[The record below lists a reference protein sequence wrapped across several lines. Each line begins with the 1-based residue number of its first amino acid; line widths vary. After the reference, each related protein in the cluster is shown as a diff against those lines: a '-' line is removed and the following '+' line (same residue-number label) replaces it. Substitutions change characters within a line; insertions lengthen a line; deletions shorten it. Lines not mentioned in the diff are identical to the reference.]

1 LGGAFGLPTYSYY
14 GPAGLSPFDRSP
26 KNGFRCVRNTN
37 MLSSE
42 LTDPKTLLRR
52 DFSKVK
58 PASDEVF
65 RIYRNLYAY
74 DRKPLN
80 AKVESVEEDSRDWRK
95 EKITF
100 DAAYGTERMSA
111 YLFLPKNVPP
121 PYQAVMF
128 FPSARVLDIPTSQT
142 LGDLTFIDYV
152 IKSGRAVMYPI
163 CKGTYE
169 RGISRS
175 ALHETP
181 SLSRHREILIQRSKD
196 LGCQLDYRESRW
208 ESVR

>member
-1 LGGAFGLPTYSYY
+1 
-14 GPAGLSPFDRSP
+14 
-26 KNGFRCVRNTN
+26 

-152 IKSGRAVMYPI
+152 IKSGRVVVEHYLSVFARALGIEFEDRYKKYRLWQDP
-163 CKGTYE
+163 E
-169 RGISRS
+169 RVLADATPCQRANGVDPAR
-175 ALHETP
+175 AREFVTETFGRPAPPPDRASSPP
-181 SLSRHREILIQRSKD
+181 S
-196 LGCQLDYRESRW
+196 
-208 ESVR
+208 

>member
-1 LGGAFGLPTYSYY
+1 SLPTISQWYMAAPPGVGRYIISQSNYSLSSPVQVGKFTGIGPYGTYDMAGNVGEWCWNGAGENLRFILGGAFGLPTYSYY
-14 GPAGLSPFDRSP
+14 GPAGLSPSDRSP

-80 AKVESVEEDSRDWRK
+80 AKVESV
-95 EKITF
+95 
-100 DAAYGTERMSA
+100 
-111 YLFLPKNVPP
+111 
-121 PYQAVMF
+121 
-128 FPSARVLDIPTSQT
+128 
-142 LGDLTFIDYV
+142 
-152 IKSGRAVMYPI
+152 
-163 CKGTYE
+163 
-169 RGISRS
+169 
-175 ALHETP
+175 
-181 SLSRHREILIQRSKD
+181 
-196 LGCQLDYRESRW
+196 
-208 ESVR
+208 